1 MEVNQYLEM
10 FIEESKDHL
19 QACSEHLLELE
30 KNPDDL
36 AIVGEIF
43 RSAHTLKGMSATM
56 GFEDLADLTHKMENV
71 LDAIRNEK
79 IHVSPE
85 ILDVVFESV
94 DHLEEMV
101 MDIANGGDGKRDV
114 SSTVAQL
121 KRIELGEYAIP
132 EVVATTET
140 PVAAV
145 ASMLEYDGF
154 EQTVISQSAEQG
166 FNAFEISVK
175 LREDCLLKA
184 ARVFMVFEILE
195 KYGDVIKSNPSV
207 EKLEDEQFDQQFYVA
222 FVTKESAEDM
232 QKKIMKVSEVEEVI
246 VATIGKPATAVASVL
261 EYDGFEQT
269 VISQSAEQGFN
280 AFEISV
286 KLREDC
292 LLKAARVFMVFEI
305 LEKDGDVI
313 KSNPSV
319 DKLEDEQFDQQFY
332 VAFVTKESAED
343 MQKKIMKVSEVEEV
357 IVATIEHK
365 QYSEKEQAIQEV
377 AATATATVE
386 VEAQPAT
393 APETNTAAPKT
404 AKAVAPA
411 KTDKSHAPVGN
422 KTIRVNIERLD
433 ILMNLF
439 EELVIDR
446 GRLQSISTEVNH
458 GELNETVERMSRV
471 MGDLQTII
479 LTMRMVP
486 VETVFNRFPKMI
498 RQLSRDLNKKINLEI
513 IGAETELDR
522 TVIDEI
528 GDPLV
533 HLIRNSVDHGIENP
547 TARRAKGKPEEGTVV
562 LRAYHSGNY
571 VFIEIEDDGAGIN
584 REKVL
589 AKAIS
594 KGIVTQEQ
602 SYSMSDKQ
610 INELILAS
618 GFSTADVISDVSG
631 RGVGLDVVK
640 TTIESLGGNISI
652 ESTQDVGSVF
662 SIQLPLTLSIISVML
677 VEIEKEIYAIPLSSI
692 IETSIIRSSE
702 IMNAHN
708 QKVIDF
714 RGKVVPLVFL
724 EEIFEVP
731 CKEPQD
737 DEFHSVVIVRKGEKL
752 AGLVVDSFIG
762 QQEIV
767 LKSLGNYLTNIFA
780 ISGATILGNGK
791 VALIVD
797 CNALIK

>member
-1 MEVNQYLEM
+1 MDVNQYLEM
-10 FIEESKDHL
+10 FIDESKEHL

-30 KNPDDL
+30 KNPQDL

-79 IHVSPE
+79 IKVTPE

-101 MDIANGGDGKRDV
+101 QDIASGGDGKRDV
-114 SSTVAQL
+114 QTTVEML
-121 KRIELGEYAIP
+121 KRIESG
-132 EVVATTET
+132 ET
-140 PVAAV
+140 PTNNTLPIQVAASEQAA
-145 ASMLEYDGF
+145 ASESLVELKFTYDDF
-154 EQTVISQSAEQG
+154 EKTILSQSAEQG
-166 FNAFEISVK
+166 FGAYEISVS

-195 KYGDVIKSNPSV
+195 KNGDVIKSSPTV
-207 EKLEDEQFDQQFYVA
+207 EKLEEEQFDSVFHVA
-222 FVTKESAEDM
+222 FISNETAEDL
-232 QKKIMKVSEVEEVI
+232 QKMLLKVSEVEKVDVLAINPSIFKEVKGEVI
-246 VATIGKPATAVASVL
+246 DEEAVPAQAEMVKPEAPATEEKKQTASS
-261 EYDGFEQT
+261 T
-269 VISQSAEQGFN
+269 
-280 AFEISV
+280 
-286 KLREDC
+286 
-292 LLKAARVFMVFEI
+292 
-305 LEKDGDVI
+305 
-313 KSNPSV
+313 
-319 DKLEDEQFDQQFY
+319 
-332 VAFVTKESAED
+332 
-343 MQKKIMKVSEVEEV
+343 
-357 IVATIEHK
+357 
-365 QYSEKEQAIQEV
+365 
-377 AATATATVE
+377 
-386 VEAQPAT
+386 
-393 APETNTAAPKT
+393 
-404 AKAVAPA
+404 
-411 KTDKSHAPVGN
+411 KSHAPAVS

-433 ILMNLF
+433 VLMNLF

-446 GRLQSISTEVNH
+446 GRLLSIAAEVNH
-458 GELNETVERMSRV
+458 GELSETVERMSRT
-471 MGDLQTII
+471 MGDLQNII

-486 VETVFNRFPKMI
+486 VETVFNRFPKMV

-533 HLIRNSVDHGIENP
+533 HLIRNSLDHGIESP
-547 TARRAKGKPEEGTVV
+547 EVRRQKGKPEEGIVQ

-571 VFIEIEDDGAGIN
+571 VFVEIEDDGAGIN

-589 AKAIS
+589 SKAIS
-594 KGIVTQEQ
+594 KGVVSKEVA
-602 SYSMSDKQ
+602 SSLSEKQ
-610 INELILAS
+610 VNELIMAS

-677 VEIEKEIYAIPLSSI
+677 TEIENEIYAIPLSSI
-692 IETSIIRSSE
+692 IETSIIRHSD
-702 IMNAHN
+702 ILNAHN

-714 RGKVVPLVFL
+714 RGKVVPLIFL

-731 CKEPQD
+731 RKELKD
-737 DEFHSVVIVRKGEKL
+737 DEFHSVVIVRKGEKT

-797 CNALIK
+797 CNALM

>member
-10 FIEESKDHL
+10 FIEESKEHL

-79 IHVSPE
+79 IHVTPE

-121 KRIELGEYAIP
+121 KRIELGEEVIP
-132 EVVATTET
+132 EVVAT
-140 PVAAV
+140 VAAPV
-145 ASMLEYDGF
+145 VESVLEYDSF
-154 EQTVISQSAEQG
+154 EQTVITQSAEQG
-166 FNAFEISVK
+166 FNAFEISV
-175 LREDCLLKA
+175 
-184 ARVFMVFEILE
+184 
-195 KYGDVIKSNPSV
+195 
-207 EKLEDEQFDQQFYVA
+207 
-222 FVTKESAEDM
+222 T
-232 QKKIMKVSEVEEVI
+232 
-246 VATIGKPATAVASVL
+246 
-261 EYDGFEQT
+261 
-269 VISQSAEQGFN
+269 
-280 AFEISV
+280 
-286 KLREDC
+286 LREDC

-313 KSNPSV
+313 KSSPSV
-319 DKLEDEQFDQQFY
+319 EKLEDEQFDQQFY
-332 VAFVTKESAED
+332 VAFVTKTTAED
-343 MQKKIMKVSEVEEV
+343 MQKKLMKVSEVDGV
-357 IVATIEHK
+357 IVTTIDQRK
-365 QYSEKEQAIQEV
+365 FSEKVFEAHQEV
-377 AATATATVE
+377 AATATAVAE
-386 VEAQPAT
+386 VAAIP
-393 APETNTAAPKT
+393 TNTPA
-404 AKAVAPA
+404 AKAEPVAKPA
-411 KTDKSHAPVGN
+411 KEATPSKADKNHAPVGN

-618 GFSTADVISDVSG
+618 GFSTADVISVVSG

-652 ESTQDVGSVF
+652 ESTQDVGSIF

-731 CKEPQD
+731 RQEHQD
-737 DEFHSVVIVRKGEKL
+737 EEFHSVVIVRKGEKL

>member
-10 FIEESKDHL
+10 FIEESKEHL

-79 IHVSPE
+79 IHVTPE

-121 KRIELGEYAIP
+121 KRIELGEEVIP
-132 EVVATTET
+132 EVVAT
-140 PVAAV
+140 VAAPV
-145 ASMLEYDGF
+145 VESVLEYDSF
-154 EQTVISQSAEQG
+154 EQTVITQSAEQG
-166 FNAFEISVK
+166 FNAFEISV
-175 LREDCLLKA
+175 
-184 ARVFMVFEILE
+184 
-195 KYGDVIKSNPSV
+195 
-207 EKLEDEQFDQQFYVA
+207 
-222 FVTKESAEDM
+222 T
-232 QKKIMKVSEVEEVI
+232 
-246 VATIGKPATAVASVL
+246 
-261 EYDGFEQT
+261 
-269 VISQSAEQGFN
+269 
-280 AFEISV
+280 
-286 KLREDC
+286 LREDC

-313 KSNPSV
+313 KSSPSV
-319 DKLEDEQFDQQFY
+319 EKLEDEQFDQQFY
-332 VAFVTKESAED
+332 VAFVTKTTAED
-343 MQKKIMKVSEVEEV
+343 MQKKLMKVSEVDEV
-357 IVATIEHK
+357 IVTTIDQRK
-365 QYSEKEQAIQEV
+365 FSEKVFEAHQEV
-377 AATATATVE
+377 AATATAVAE
-386 VEAQPAT
+386 VAAIPTNTPAT
-393 APETNTAAPKT
+393 KAEPV
-404 AKAVAPA
+404 AKPA
-411 KTDKSHAPVGN
+411 KEATPSKADKNHAPVGN

-589 AKAIS
+589 AKAIL

-652 ESTQDVGSVF
+652 ESTQDVGSIF

-731 CKEPQD
+731 RQEHQD
-737 DEFHSVVIVRKGEKL
+737 EEFHSVVIVRKGEKL